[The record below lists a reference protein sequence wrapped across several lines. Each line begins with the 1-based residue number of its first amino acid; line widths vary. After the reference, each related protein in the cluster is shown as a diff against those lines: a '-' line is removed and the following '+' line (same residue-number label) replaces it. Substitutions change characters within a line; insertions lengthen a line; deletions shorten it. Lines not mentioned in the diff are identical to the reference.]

1 MKIKKIGL
9 SILIVILS
17 FSMVAASILPLK
29 GGTLKRGENAEFWSG
44 KAGVVFT
51 KSQFNGT
58 VYVSRLSDSRIHAT
72 NNIMF
77 TNDLVNIRLVKTGGD
92 KVSLVVGAVYVYFV
106 VTSREARAYEEGEL
120 ELYRY
125 DGWHNE
131 WVGCGSFVVRD
142 DSGKPRIACRM
153 VTFGTFGLGEKK

>member
-1 MKIKKIGL
+1 MNTKKIGL
-9 SILIVILS
+9 SILILILS
-17 FSMVAASILPLK
+17 FSMVAASVLPVK

-58 VYVSRLSDSRIHAT
+58 VYVSRMSDSRIRAT
-72 NNIMF
+72 NNIAF
-77 TNDLVNIRLVKTGGD
+77 TQDLVNIRLTKIGGD

-106 VTSREARAYEEGEL
+106 VSNRDIRAYEEGEL

-125 DGWHNE
+125 DSWHNKWAE
-131 WVGCGSFVVRD
+131 CGSFVVRD
-142 DSGKPRIACRM
+142 DNGKPRIACRM
-153 VTFGTFGLGEKK
+153 VSFGTFGLGEKK